1 VSTNSGALPTPAL
14 RAPART
20 DSADPRAA
28 RVRDRLRQAAFDLI
42 RERRVEHI
50 SVSDITQRAEV
61 SRQVFYQHF
70 RDRDDAVAGAVAAS
84 LRGAALADSSAAE
97 DPVALIH
104 RLCDYTAEHAV
115 LYRNLYPSAASQQ
128 TADAYREVIRPACTR
143 LAADLLNQGRHT
155 DTGAT
160 NAVANFLI
168 GGIIEVSR
176 LDIEKPATDSIP
188 RAEDLR
194 ARVDA
199 CLQAVG
205 MQFS

>member
-1 VSTNSGALPTPAL
+1 VSTNSAAPEL

-42 RERRVEHI
+42 GERRVERI
-50 SVSDITQRAEV
+50 SVSDLTQRAGV

-70 RDRDDAVAGAVAAS
+70 RDRDDAVASAVAGS
-84 LRGAALADSSAAE
+84 LQDAALVGDTGEAD
-97 DPVALIH
+97 PMTVIH
-104 RLCDYTAEHAV
+104 RLADYTAEHAV

-143 LAADLLNQGRHT
+143 LATDLLDQDRRA
-155 DTGAT
+155 DAAAT
-160 NAVANFLI
+160 EAVVNFLI

-176 LDIEKPATDSIP
+176 LGTENSATGGAP

-194 ARVDA
+194 ARIDA
-199 CLQAVG
+199 CLAAVG
-205 MQFS
+205 IVPK